1 VPGRMIMADDI
12 PPCHIRID
20 KEGTWYYQGL
30 PIINTNIYLY
40 LNQCLG
46 RDAAGR
52 YILSMGEERCY
63 LDVEDTPFVIHEV
76 YLKRETAGTPAVLWI
91 KLNDG
96 TEESLETGSLRVAA
110 DNVVY
115 ARIKE
120 GFCEARF
127 TRAAYYQLA
136 GYLQQDREGYY
147 LSVDGVKTYLSQ
159 IESPA
164 S

>member
-1 VPGRMIMADDI
+1 MIMADGI
-12 PPCHIRID
+12 PPCNIRID

-30 PIINTNIYLY
+30 PIINTNIYRY

-46 RDAAGR
+46 RDDSGR
-52 YILSMGEERCY
+52 YILSMGEEKCY
-63 LDVEDTPFVIHEV
+63 LEVEDTPFAIHEV
-76 YLKRETAGTPAVLWI
+76 YLKCETAGTPAVLWV

-96 TEESLETGSLRVAA
+96 AEEVLETGSLRVAA

-115 ARIKE
+115 ARIKG

-147 LSVDGVKTYLSQ
+147 LSVDGVKTYLTQ

>member
-1 VPGRMIMADDI
+1 MADDI

-30 PIINTNIYLY
+30 PIINRNIYLY
-40 LNQCLG
+40 FNQCLS
-46 RDAAGR
+46 RDRSGK
-52 YILSMGEERCY
+52 YILSMGEEKCY
-63 LDVEDTPFVIHEV
+63 LEVEDTPFVIQEV
-76 YLKRETAGTPAVLWI
+76 YPKSETAGTPAVLWV

-96 TEESLETGSLRVAA
+96 TEEALQTGSLRVAA

-115 ARIKE
+115 GMIKHD
-120 GFCEARF
+120 FCEARF

-136 GYLQQDREGYY
+136 HYLQQDQDGYY
-147 LSVDGVKTYLSQ
+147 LLVDGVKTCLKGL
-159 IESPA
+159 ESPA

>member
-30 PIINTNIYLY
+30 PIINTNIYRY

-76 YLKRETAGTPAVLWI
+76 YLKRETTGTPAVLWI

-115 ARIKE
+115 GRIKE

-136 GYLQQDREGYY
+136 GYLQHDREGYY